1 MLPFG
6 ESDWT
11 RGTLPILMSNVKTRH
26 DRMVELVER
35 MLKLRGRNRWVV
47 RSYIVH
53 RTSLERLT
61 ADGLRLEEHPW
72 GS

>member
-1 MLPFG
+1 
-6 ESDWT
+6 
-11 RGTLPILMSNVKTRH
+11 MSNVKTRH

-53 RTSLERLT
+53 R
-61 ADGLRLEEHPW
+61 
-72 GS
+72 